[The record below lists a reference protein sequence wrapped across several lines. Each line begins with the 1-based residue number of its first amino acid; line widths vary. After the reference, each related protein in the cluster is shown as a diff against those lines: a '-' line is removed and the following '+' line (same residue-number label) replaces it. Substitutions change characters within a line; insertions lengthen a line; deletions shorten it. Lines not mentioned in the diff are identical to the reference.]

1 MVLLPRSGLWN
12 FLKLFPFRVENK
24 KYKYIYKYL
33 CVCTFIIDSDQSLP
47 REYLSDR
54 LTERP
59 DWWTS
64 ITLISAFFSSQFY
77 LSLLYWLKKEKKD
90 ILFAKQVYQEAKYKK
105 KKTRGDINLE
115 TLTGV
120 KILDLSFV
128 KDQASVSFF
137 FPIACQ

>member
-1 MVLLPRSGLWN
+1 M
-12 FLKLFPFRVENK
+12 
-24 KYKYIYKYL
+24 
-33 CVCTFIIDSDQSLP
+33 CTFIIDSDQSLP
-47 REYLSDR
+47 KKYLSDR

-77 LSLLYWLKKEKKD
+77 PSLLYWLKKREEGYFICKTGLLESK
-90 ILFAKQVYQEAKYKK
+90 IQEK

-128 KDQASVSFF
+128 KEQVSDSFF

>member
-1 MVLLPRSGLWN
+1 ML
-12 FLKLFPFRVENK
+12 
-24 KYKYIYKYL
+24 
-33 CVCTFIIDSDQSLP
+33 CTFIIDSDQSLP

-90 ILFAKQVYQEAKYKK
+90 ILFAKQVY
-105 KKTRGDINLE
+105 
-115 TLTGV
+115 
-120 KILDLSFV
+120 
-128 KDQASVSFF
+128 
-137 FPIACQ
+137 